1 MEHEALTGAIIGG
14 AMRVHRALGPGYLE
28 AVYLRALAWELR
40 LAGHAVDCER
50 RLTVRYR
57 GCAVGVF
64 VPDLIVEERVIVE
77 IKAVERLVAAHEAQ
91 LVNYLKTT
99 GIETGLLLNFGT
111 LSLQVRRKF
120 RDRLQRHLGQDYQ
133 D

>member
-28 AVYLRALAWELR
+28 SVYLRALAWELR

-57 GCAVGVF
+57 GCAVGVH
-64 VPDLIVEERVIVE
+64 VPDMIVDDRVIVE
-77 IKAVERLVAAHEAQ
+77 IKAVQQLHVAHEAQ
-91 LVNYLKTT
+91 LVSYLTAT
-99 GIETGLLLNFGT
+99 RMEVGLLLNFGST
-111 LSLQVRRKF
+111 SLDVRRKY
-120 RDRLQRHLGQDYQ
+120 RSRG
-133 D
+133 

>member
-14 AMRVHRALGPGYLE
+14 AMRVHRTLGPGYVE

-40 LAGHAVDCER
+40 LMGHAVDSER

-64 VPDLIVEERVIVE
+64 VPDMIVDDRVIVE
-77 IKAVERLVAAHEAQ
+77 IKAVERLVAAHDAQ
-91 LVNYLKTT
+91 LINYLKTT
-99 GIETGLLLNFGT
+99 GIPIGLLLNFGAPR
-111 LSLQVRRKF
+111 LEVRR
-120 RDRLQRHLGQDYQ
+120 RYLGHWRGNGQQ
-133 D
+133 G

>member
-28 AVYLRALAWELR
+28 AVYVRALAWELR
-40 LAGHAVDCER
+40 LAGHAVDCGR

-64 VPDLIVEERVIVE
+64 VPDLVVEDRVIVE
-77 IKAVERLVAAHEAQ
+77 LKAVERLVRAHEAQ
-91 LVNYLKTT
+91 LMNYLVGT
-99 GIETGLLLNFGT
+99 GIEVGLLLNFGADR
-111 LSLQVRRKF
+111 LQVRRRFFVGAEREEK
-120 RDRLQRHLGQDYQ
+120 RQQG
-133 D
+133 

>member
-14 AMRVHRALGPGYLE
+14 AMRVHRTLGPGYLE

-64 VPDLIVEERVIVE
+64 VPDMIVDRRVVVE
-77 IKAVERLVAAHEAQ
+77 IKAVERLHVVHELQ
-91 LVNYLKTT
+91 LVSYLTAT
-99 GIETGLLLNFGT
+99 GIDVGLLLNFGAER
-111 LSLQVRRKF
+111 LDLRRKW
-120 RDRLQRHLGQDYQ
+120 RTLRRENQTG
-133 D
+133 